1 MSTIDPRFQSNLAP
15 ELLSRL
21 LQGNQPRIAEGGLI
35 YTGAVRLSWPSLAKP
50 QLTKNPK
57 PGDKPK
63 YQASGL
69 FVHKN
74 IGVIMEALKAA
85 VRRDYPNVSDPM
97 VLLDP
102 KNKNSAVKDQG
113 LKVSTKDGGY
123 DPINATTAGYVTGFP
138 FVSGKS
144 EKPVPC
150 FHRIDGRVVAMLP
163 EEIENLLKPG
173 FWVDLKYKIIKSTS
187 AGNPGEFF
195 GLQSVMKLG
204 EDTAFGG
211 SGGGGSAAD
220 WESTVSIEDPNA
232 NQIMQNSTGQSNDW
246 DEQSSSGS
254 SAGAADDWG

>member
-1 MSTIDPRFQSNLAP
+1 MTTIDKRFQSNLAP
-15 ELLSRL
+15 ELLERL
-21 LQGNQPRIAEGGLI
+21 LTGNPPRIGEGGVI

-50 QLTKNPK
+50 SLPKTAK

-85 VRRDYPNVSDPM
+85 VRRDYPNVTDPM

-113 LKVSTKDGGY
+113 LKVSVKDGGL
-123 DPINATTAGYVTGFP
+123 DPIHNTTAGYVPGFP

-144 EKPVPC
+144 EKEVHC
-150 FHRIDGRVVAMLP
+150 FHRKDGRVVKLLP
-163 EEIENLLKPG
+163 EEIEELLKPG
-173 FWVDLKYKIIKSTS
+173 YWVDLKYKIIKSTS

-195 GLQSVMKLG
+195 GLQNVMKLA

-211 SGGGGSAAD
+211 GGSSSGTAED
-220 WESTVSIEDPNA
+220 WDSSVAIEDPNA
-232 NQIMQNSTGQSNDW
+232 NQIIQNSGVSQNDW
-246 DEQSSSGS
+246 DSPA
-254 SAGAADDWG
+254 AGAASSGDDWG